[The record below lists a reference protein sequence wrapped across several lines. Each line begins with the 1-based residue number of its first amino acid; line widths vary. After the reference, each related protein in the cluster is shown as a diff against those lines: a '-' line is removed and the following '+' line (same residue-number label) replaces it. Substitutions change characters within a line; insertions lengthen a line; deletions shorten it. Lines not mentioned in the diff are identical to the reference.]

1 MNWNIQKWVKGDEGI
16 TSTVCLP
23 SSNAFRGPRI
33 GAFSKLHIRLY
44 CFSCSGIVVPYL
56 ILRSVVLDGWCTAFY
71 YFFSSA
77 SGTLHLSNKDS
88 LRKVKVQKDSM
99 PIGNKPSPSLYTGLL
114 TPHSWVRFMAA
125 GKLIIVGWLGNQ
137 PSIYTYSC
145 HHFPLCFPC
154 DSFISSAI
162 ATGLACAHGELKFL
176 STLSSKHLSPFSGPE
191 EVFFL
196 NICLLTQSWPT
207 REGTS
212 TRTSQDL
219 GDFFQKNLVCWV
231 GESYFVSQ
239 SLDCSSRSI
248 RMRENTFWSWKSSV
262 AHGPGCIE
270 VAMEK
275 WEKWEECSKVFIKL
289 NYFIKGAILYF
300 KCSTSLMLKNPSFIA

>member
-1 MNWNIQKWVKGDEGI
+1 MNWSIQKWVKGDEGI

-56 ILRSVVLDGWCTAFY
+56 ILRSVVLDGWCTAFCY
-71 YFFSSA
+71 LFSSA

-114 TPHSWVRFMAA
+114 TPHSWVGFMAE

-145 HHFPLCFPC
+145 HHSPLCFPC

-162 ATGLACAHGELKFL
+162 ATGLGCAHGELKFL
-176 STLSSKHLSPFSGPE
+176 SRLSSKHLLPFYGPE
-191 EVFFL
+191 EMFFL
-196 NICLLTQSWPT
+196 NIYQLTQSWPT
-207 REGTS
+207 WEGI
-212 TRTSQDL
+212 
-219 GDFFQKNLVCWV
+219 
-231 GESYFVSQ
+231 
-239 SLDCSSRSI
+239 SI
-248 RMRENTFWSWKSSV
+248 RT
-262 AHGPGCIE
+262 
-270 VAMEK
+270 
-275 WEKWEECSKVFIKL
+275 
-289 NYFIKGAILYF
+289 
-300 KCSTSLMLKNPSFIA
+300 